1 MSTRTTY
8 YNLTKPD
15 GAEHVDRSVINQNY
29 DAIDLQMH
37 ANSEAAT
44 EASENVASAYNSAT
58 QYKAGD
64 FCIEQNKFYKANAD
78 TTGDFDPTAWDETT
92 IEAEFDK
99 KQTWRLLE
107 SITADGTQYRYI
119 RDLPAT
125 TSGILVLTYIKGSQ
139 QTATHLRIQVSFD
152 NGLNYQ
158 NIAYCATA
166 ITDTD
171 RYCRI
176 SIFRDGENYW
186 RGESIISQTEGGDIQ
201 LRALQN
207 GYAIESNPV
216 TNLQIRTS
224 SGSAYFETGSTIDI
238 YIKQ

>member
-15 GAEHVDRSVINQNY
+15 ADEHVLRTVINQNY

-37 ANSEAAT
+37 ANAQAAQEAA
-44 EASENVASAYNSAT
+44 EISADEYDTTATYNP
-58 QYKAGD
+58 GD
-64 FCIEQNKFYKANAD
+64 FCIYQNTLYKCNAT
-78 TTGDFDPTAWDETT
+78 TTGDFDQTKWTATT
-92 IEAEFDK
+92 IAAAFEPK
-99 KQTWRLLE
+99 HTWTLLE
-107 SITADGTQYRYI
+107 TITADGTQFRYI
-119 RDLPAT
+119 SNLPSN
-125 TSGILVLTYIKGSQ
+125 TSGILVLCYIKGSQ

-152 NGLNYQ
+152 NGQNYS

-176 SIFRDGENYW
+176 DILRDGENFW
-186 RGESIISQTEGGDIQ
+186 RAESIISQTEGGDIQ

-207 GYAIESNPV
+207 GYAITSTPM

-224 SGSAYFETGSTIDI
+224 SGTAYFESGSTFDI
-238 YIKQ
+238 YIRQ

>member
-15 GAEHVDRSVINQNY
+15 GNEHVDRSVINQNY

-37 ANSEAAT
+37 ANSDAAQN
-44 EASENVASAYNSAT
+44 ASNNVTGEYDDTKN
-58 QYKAGD
+58 YVIGN
-64 FCIEQNKFYKANAD
+64 FCIQQNKFYKCISP
-78 TTGDFDPTAWDETT
+78 TTGDFDPTAWELTT
-92 IEAEFDK
+92 IEEEFELRR
-99 KQTWRLLE
+99 TWTLFE
-107 SITADGTQYRYI
+107 TITADGTQYRYI
-119 RDLPAT
+119 RDIPAD
-125 TSGILVLTYIKGSQ
+125 TSGILLLFYIKGSQ

-152 NGLNYQ
+152 NGTTYD

-186 RGESIISQTEGGDIQ
+186 RAESIVSQTEGGDIQ

-207 GYAIESNPV
+207 GYKIISTPM

-224 SGSAYFETGSTIDI
+224 SGSAYFETGSTIQI
-238 YIKQ
+238 YLKR